1 MTIHSLINA
10 ALAVATITL
19 ISGCQSQ
26 LGYANP
32 QEARII
38 STNVG
43 AYDLQQHAVTMVDS
57 LLSNPVL
64 NRKLREQFPDG
75 KRPVISVQPLIND
88 TRQLN
93 LKLDAITN
101 SISTRLINSDKFE
114 FMDLPANN
122 EVYVQI
128 ISDFSGGIGNDARK
142 AQLIGMQDRPDYI
155 LVGQLQEISES
166 NDRVKD
172 SFYKLTMRLV
182 NLQTFKFD
190 WAEENDIRKVQTR
203 ARFGY

>member
-1 MTIHSLINA
+1 MTIHSLLNA
-10 ALAVATITL
+10 ALAVAAITL

-128 ISDFSGGIGNDARK
+128 ISDITSGIGNDARK

>member
-128 ISDFSGGIGNDARK
+128 ISDITSGIGNDARK

>member
-1 MTIHSLINA
+1 MTIHSLVNA
-10 ALAVATITL
+10 ALAVAAITL

-128 ISDFSGGIGNDARK
+128 ISDITSGIGNDARK

>member
-1 MTIHSLINA
+1 MKIKSLSS
-10 ALAVATITL
+10 LAFVLLSVVL

-32 QEARII
+32 QEARVI

-43 AYDLQQHAVTMVDS
+43 AYDLQQNAVAMIDS

-64 NRKLREQFPDG
+64 NRKIREQFPDG
-75 KRPVISVQPLIND
+75 KRPIIAVQPLVND

-93 LKLDAITN
+93 LKLDAISN

-122 EVYVQI
+122 EVFVQI
-128 ISDFSGGIGNDARK
+128 ISDITSGIGSEARK
-142 AQLIGMQDRPDYI
+142 AQLIGMQERPDYI
-155 LVGQLQEISES
+155 LTGQLQEISES

>member
-10 ALAVATITL
+10 ALAVVAITL

-128 ISDFSGGIGNDARK
+128 ISDITSGIGNDARK

>member
-1 MTIHSLINA
+1 MTIRSLFNVAFATA
-10 ALAVATITL
+10 AIAL
-19 ISGCQSQ
+19 ISGCQSK

-32 QEARII
+32 EEARII

-43 AYDLQQHAVTMVDS
+43 AYDLQQHAVAMVDS

-64 NRKLREQFPDG
+64 NRKIREQFPDG
-75 KRPVISVQPLIND
+75 RRPIISVQPLVND

-128 ISDFSGGIGNDARK
+128 ISDITSGIGNEARK
-142 AQLIGMQDRPDYI
+142 SQLIGMQDRPDYI

-166 NDRVKD
+166 NDRVRD

>member
-1 MTIHSLINA
+1 MKIKSLSC
-10 ALAVATITL
+10 LAFVLLSVIL

-32 QEARII
+32 QEARVI

-43 AYDLQQHAVTMVDS
+43 AYDLQQNAVAMIDS

-64 NRKLREQFPDG
+64 NRKIGEQFPSG
-75 KRPVISVQPLIND
+75 KRPIIAVQPLIND

-122 EVYVQI
+122 EVFVQI
-128 ISDFSGGIGNDARK
+128 ISDITSGIGNEARK
-142 AQLIGMQDRPDYI
+142 AQLVGMQERPDYI
-155 LVGQLQEISES
+155 LTGQLQEISES

>member
-10 ALAVATITL
+10 ALAVAAITL

-128 ISDFSGGIGNDARK
+128 ISDITSGIGNDARK

>member
-1 MTIHSLINA
+1 MKIQHLIPLTFA
-10 ALAVATITL
+10 ALCIAL
-19 ISGCQSQ
+19 MSGCQSH
-26 LGYANP
+26 LGYADP
-32 QEARII
+32 QEARIL
-38 STNVG
+38 STHIG
-43 AYDLQQHAVTMVDS
+43 AYDFQQHAVTMVDS

-64 NRKLREQFPDG
+64 NRKIREQFPDG
-75 KRPVISVQPLIND
+75 KRPIISVQPLIND

-114 FMDLPANN
+114 FMNLPANN
-122 EVYVQI
+122 EVFVQI
-128 ISDFSGGIGNDARK
+128 ISDITSGIGNEERK
-142 AQLIGMQDRPDYI
+142 NQLVGMQERPDYI

>member
-1 MTIHSLINA
+1 MLNHNFTALLLVALSA
-10 ALAVATITL
+10 AFLLSCRTHL
-19 ISGCQSQ
+19 S
-26 LGYANP
+26 YADP

-38 STNVG
+38 STKLG
-43 AYDLQQHAVTMVDS
+43 AYDLQQNAVAMVDS

-64 NRKLREQFPDG
+64 NRKLAEQFPDG
-75 KRPVISVQPLIND
+75 KRPVISVQGLVND

-122 EVYVQI
+122 EALVQI
-128 ISDFSGGIGNDARK
+128 IADIMSGIGDESRK

-155 LVGQLQEISES
+155 LTGVVQEISES
-166 NDRVKD
+166 SSRVSD
-172 SFYKLTMRLV
+172 SYYKLTMRLV

-190 WAEENDIRKVQTR
+190 WAEEHDIRKTQTK
-203 ARFGY
+203 AKFGY

>member
-1 MTIHSLINA
+1 MTIHSLLNI
-10 ALAVATITL
+10 ALAVAAIAM

-128 ISDFSGGIGNDARK
+128 ISDITSGIGNEARK
-142 AQLIGMQDRPDYI
+142 SQLIGMQDRPDYI

>member
-1 MTIHSLINA
+1 MKIHPLFSIGF
-10 ALAVATITL
+10 AVLSIAL

-32 QEARII
+32 QEARIL

-57 LLSNPVL
+57 LLINPVL
-64 NRKLREQFPDG
+64 NRKIREQFPDG

-122 EVYVQI
+122 EVFVQI
-128 ISDFSGGIGNDARK
+128 ISDITSGIGNEARK
-142 AQLIGMQDRPDYI
+142 SQLIGMQDRPDYI

-166 NDRVKD
+166 NDRVRD

>member
-1 MTIHSLINA
+1 MKIQSLLNFVF
-10 ALAVATITL
+10 AVFAVVL

-32 QEARII
+32 QEARIH
-38 STNVG
+38 STSVG
-43 AYDLQQHAVTMVDS
+43 AYDLQQNAVTMIDS

-64 NRKLREQFPDG
+64 NRKIREQFPDG
-75 KRPVISVQPLIND
+75 KRPIIAVQPLVND

-122 EVYVQI
+122 EVFVQI
-128 ISDFSGGIGNDARK
+128 ISDITSGIGNEARK

-155 LVGQLQEISES
+155 LTGQLQEISES
-166 NDRVKD
+166 SDRVKD